1 MKITRLRI
9 ISLILFTA
17 VIVLI
22 TVDKFNF
29 LKSFLLIIAF
39 GLLVIDSQ
47 KNNKIKNNIIVSKN
61 NKVKPLILL
70 SFLVFILFFIIF
82 YFYKRV

>member
-9 ISLILFTA
+9 ISLILFTT
-17 VIVLI
+17 VIALI

>member
-9 ISLILFTA
+9 ISLILFAT

-47 KNNKIKNNIIVSKN
+47 KNNKIKNSIIVSKN
-61 NKVKPLILL
+61 NKVKPSILL